1 MFMLLYPLFMH
12 SCCLIFIFPILF
24 DTIFE
29 FDTHWL
35 HFIRYKYLQEYIVE
49 DLQGSYFPPKLEPEH
64 ESRLKMLKL
73 LWFTEKCKNVFL
85 NHSCITLLL
94 YFTVSISY
102 AWQPCLLELGNGLY
116 HGFFKNINLGFCQI
130 LYTPNL
136 TVRKNEENICS

>member
-1 MFMLLYPLFMH
+1 MFMFYPLFMH
-12 SCCLIFIFPILF
+12 SCYLKIFLY
-24 DTIFE
+24 
-29 FDTHWL
+29 DTHWL

-116 HGFFKNINLGFCQI
+116 HGFFLKKYINLGSCQI
-130 LYTPNL
+130 LYTPNP
-136 TVRKNEENICS
+136 TVRKNEENISS